1 MSEPRPTTA
10 RRAALAFIFITIVLD
25 MLAVGMIVPVLPNLV
40 ISFMGGNTEQAA
52 RMYGIFGTVWALMQF
67 IFAPVLGTLSDRFG
81 RRPIVLLSNF
91 GLGLDYI
98 LMALAPTVGW
108 LFIGRVVSGITSAS
122 FGTASA
128 YIADV
133 TEPEKRAG
141 KLGMLGAAFGL
152 GFVVGPAV

>member
-1 MSEPRPTTA
+1 MKPRK
-10 RRAALAFIFITIVLD
+10 AAVFFIFITVTLD
-25 MLAVGMIVPVLPNLV
+25 MLALGLIMPVLPKLV
-40 ISFMGGNTEQAA
+40 LNFLGGDAPNASK
-52 RMYGIFGTVWALMQF
+52 MFGIFATVFSLMQF
-67 IFAPVLGTLSDRFG
+67 LFSPLLGVLSDRFG
-81 RRPIVLLSNF
+81 RRPVILLSNF

-98 LMALAPTVGW
+98 VMALAPTVGW